1 MHCLCGPDMPLHTAE
16 CAAYT
21 SYISFTLARPFGF
34 QCALWHACCS
44 HVCEQQVAPSTAPTH
59 HHSNGLQ
66 PWHCPVQVR
75 SEDVRVFVEVL
86 QSLHPEPADMVQL
99 RASEAQLRGRVAKL
113 QADMDG
119 HHLQQTI
126 KHCQQAEARHNLLAS
141 FAAMPMPKALF
152 CCRLGDS
159 KCKQSTVACTLKLCC
174 KSQPCG

>member
-1 MHCLCGPDMPLHTAE
+1 MALTCPRTTAE
-16 CAAYT
+16 CTAYT
-21 SYISFTLARPFGF
+21 SYTSLTPARPFGF
-34 QCALWHACCS
+34 QPALWHACCS
-44 HVCEQQVAPSTAPTH
+44 HVHGQQVAPSTAPTQ

-75 SEDVRVFVEVL
+75 SEDLRVFVEVL

-126 KHCQQAEARHNLLAS
+126 RQCQQAEVRHSLPAS
-141 FAAMPMPKALF
+141 FAATPKACVL
-152 CCRLGDS
+152 LLLM
-159 KCKQSTVACTLKLCC
+159 CKHSTVACAVELCC
-174 KSQPCG
+174 TSCAECHCALG